1 MYGTGNS
8 FNLTSLGL
16 ITSNTTK
23 GDTCIF
29 SETILGAED
38 SDYSDTEADSTEDVD
53 KYKLVDE
60 DEDSNILSLTLIA
73 IIATIIII
81 IILASLIALCIWKYR
96 KNQ

>member
-1 MYGTGNS
+1 MPEQVTYKYIDLGNKIGDVKNETFDDSKRLIGMYGTGNS

-38 SDYSDTEADSTEDVD
+38 SD
-53 KYKLVDE
+53 
-60 DEDSNILSLTLIA
+60 
-73 IIATIIII
+73 
-81 IILASLIALCIWKYR
+81 
-96 KNQ
+96 

>member
-29 SETILGAED
+29 SETIPGAED
-38 SDYSDTEADSTEDVD
+38 LNYSETEADSTEEID
-53 KYKLVDE
+53 KY
-60 DEDSNILSLTLIA
+60 
-73 IIATIIII
+73 
-81 IILASLIALCIWKYR
+81 
-96 KNQ
+96 